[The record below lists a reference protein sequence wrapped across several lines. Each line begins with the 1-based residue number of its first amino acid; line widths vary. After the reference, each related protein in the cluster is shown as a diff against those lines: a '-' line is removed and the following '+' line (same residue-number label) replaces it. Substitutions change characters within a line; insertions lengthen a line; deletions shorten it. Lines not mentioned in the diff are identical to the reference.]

1 MTEYVQVRCPWS
13 VNNPLLIDYHDHEW
27 GTPVH
32 DEQKHFEFLTLEA
45 MQAGLSWFIVLKK
58 RESIRQ
64 AFDNF
69 DYKKI
74 AEYSDED
81 SERIL
86 AAPDIIR
93 NRRKI
98 EATIHNARM
107 FLKVQQEFGTFDK
120 YIWGF
125 VNYQPIINS
134 FTTMSETPVTT
145 ELSDRISKD
154 LKQRGFKFLGSTII
168 YAHLQA
174 IGIVNDHLIS
184 CFRYEELI
192 ISY

>member
-1 MTEYVQVRCPWS
+1 MTATNPIRCPWS
-13 VNNPLLIDYHDHEW
+13 VTHPLLIDYHDHEW
-27 GTPVH
+27 GNPVH

-45 MQAGLSWFIVLKK
+45 MQAGLSWLIVLKK

-69 DYKKI
+69 DYRKI
-74 AEYSDED
+74 AAYDEKD
-81 SERIL
+81 FERIL

-98 EATIHNARM
+98 DATIHNARM
-107 FLKVQQEFGTFDK
+107 FLKIQEEFGSFDK

-134 FTTMSETPVTT
+134 FATMSETPITT
-145 ELSDRISKD
+145 ELSDLISRD
-154 LKQRGFKFLGSTII
+154 LKKRGFKFLGSTII
-168 YAHLQA
+168 YAHMQA
-174 IGIVNDHLIS
+174 IGIVNDHLLS
-184 CFRYEELI
+184 CFHHP
-192 ISY
+192 